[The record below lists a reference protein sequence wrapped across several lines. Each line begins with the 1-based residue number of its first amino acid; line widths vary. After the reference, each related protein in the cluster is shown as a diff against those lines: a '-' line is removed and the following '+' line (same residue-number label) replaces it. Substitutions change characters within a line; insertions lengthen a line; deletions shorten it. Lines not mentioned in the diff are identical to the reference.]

1 MCLCGAARSL
11 YAKANI
17 AGTLG
22 KAALLADC
30 CSLNAG
36 ADKVVAAATATATAT
51 TAAAVSAGDDGGDG
65 DGSVKGGVPQMQET
79 CWRPHPMPLF
89 RTSEA
94 ALISSSPS
102 SSGDAADA
110 ADAEGGRVPDS
121 EGGWQDVDAASIL
134 VRSKWSCFAG
144 TFGTPP
150 LCPRSKTLNPHTPP
164 FFWDFFNLH
173 KAELDSV
180 LQGAAEVDFSHHH
193 CNTAATTPTDPDAPP
208 PAAPWYGVALGCTA
222 AEKLAIL
229 NHAKI
234 LLAAAVDLIFVR
246 ACAVHCPPLRTLPVL
261 PPSVHV

>member
-1 MCLCGAARSL
+1 MIFQEFALNVFCYDAFDLFNLTFPLLLTVGVPPPARPSAHPSISINVCLCGAARSL

-36 ADKVVAAATATATAT
+36 AGKVVAAATATATAT

-121 EGGWQDVDAASIL
+121 EGGV
-134 VRSKWSCFAG
+134 AG
-144 TFGTPP
+144 
-150 LCPRSKTLNPHTPP
+150 R
-164 FFWDFFNLH
+164 
-173 KAELDSV
+173 
-180 LQGAAEVDFSHHH
+180 
-193 CNTAATTPTDPDAPP
+193 
-208 PAAPWYGVALGCTA
+208 
-222 AEKLAIL
+222 
-229 NHAKI
+229 
-234 LLAAAVDLIFVR
+234 
-246 ACAVHCPPLRTLPVL
+246 
-261 PPSVHV
+261 